1 MKIPTIFLPDPTQIH
16 LEDMH
21 VQVNEPQVILTMT
34 TSQSTA
40 ECPVCHEVAQRVHSH
55 YRRTV
60 GDLPWAGIA
69 VKFHLQVRRFFCGNL
84 QCKRKIFTERLPTV
98 VAPWGRRTQRL
109 TAAQQ
114 GIGLVAGGTGG
125 AKLCK
130 LLAMPVSLDTI
141 LCQLRQLNLPSEL
154 TPRVLG
160 VDDWAQRKGHTY
172 GTILVDLERRAVID
186 LLPDRTGETLTQ
198 WLRAH
203 PGVEIISRDRAEAYA
218 EGASNGAPTATQVA
232 DRWHLLKNLG
242 EALFKVFQR
251 HHQVIE
257 HTLVSTPSAIPTTA
271 ASARAEATAIVETIV
286 PIPEVTVP
294 VEAETQ
300 LTDAGQRRTQRVDR
314 VQQLYQQGWTK
325 RAIAAHLHLDP
336 KTIRRYLNLSVPLV
350 RQRRTRRSKLEPFK
364 PYLWERWQAGCHN
377 AAQLFRDLQ
386 AQNFQGKSSIV
397 RTYIRALRHQAGVP
411 SRSHS
416 SQDTTAGPAQPP
428 PTLRTLLWCILG
440 KPESQTEEEQQLI
453 NHLIAAHPKLAVT
466 IRLAQDF
473 AAMVRQR
480 QVDQLPAWLAR
491 AAHCENTAFRNFARS
506 LQRDYGAVSAAL
518 SLPWSNGPTEGH
530 INRLKCLKRQM
541 YGRAKFDLLRLR
553 LLTT

>member
-1 MKIPTIFLPDPTQIH
+1 
-16 LEDMH
+16 
-21 VQVNEPQVILTMT
+21 
-34 TSQSTA
+34 
-40 ECPVCHEVAQRVHSH
+40 
-55 YRRTV
+55 
-60 GDLPWAGIA
+60 
-69 VKFHLQVRRFFCGNL
+69 
-84 QCKRKIFTERLPTV
+84 
-98 VAPWGRRTQRL
+98 
-109 TAAQQ
+109 
-114 GIGLVAGGTGG
+114 
-125 AKLCK
+125 
-130 LLAMPVSLDTI
+130 MPVSLNTI
-141 LCQLRQLNLPSEL
+141 LCQLRQLNLSPGL

-172 GTILVDLERRAVID
+172 GTILVDLERRTVID
-186 LLPDRTGETLTQ
+186 LLPDRTRETLTQ
-198 WLRAH
+198 WLREH
-203 PGVEIISRDRAEAYA
+203 PGVEIISRDRAEVYA

-242 EALFKVFQR
+242 EALFKVLQR
-251 HHQVIE
+251 HHQTIE
-257 HTLVSTPSAIPTTA
+257 RTLANTQNASATTLTSEMAEVSAIPNMVT
-271 ASARAEATAIVETIV
+271 
-286 PIPEVTVP
+286 PIPEVTTS
-294 VEAETQ
+294 VEGEMQ

-350 RQRRTRRSKLEPFK
+350 QQRRTRHSMLEPFK

-416 SQDTTAGPAQPP
+416 SQDTTAGPAQQP

-440 KPESQTEEEQQLI
+440 KPEAQTAEEQQLI
-453 NHLIAAHPKLAVT
+453 NQLMAAHPKLAVT

-480 QVDQLPAWLAR
+480 QVDQLPAWLVRAR
-491 AAHCENTAFRNFARS
+491 QSETTAFHNFARS
-506 LQRDYGAVSAAL
+506 LQRDYEAVSAAL

-541 YGRAKFDLLRLR
+541 YGRANFDLLRLR
-553 LLTT
+553 LLAA